1 MAMNIRYLDR
11 GEGRIAYDVEGDG
24 PLVILLHGMGDLR
37 SVFRFAAPA
46 LLNAGFRVAA
56 MDLRGHGDSD
66 ATFRSYDDL
75 ALASDAL
82 ALIDHLGAS
91 PAASAPQ
98 ASPERALIVGNSM
111 GAGAAVI
118 AAADRPEAVAGL
130 ALLGPWVR
138 DGGMSPLMALLFR
151 VALLRPWGPAVWRS
165 YYRSL
170 YPTRPP
176 ADFAAY
182 QARQK
187 AALRRHWRAFAV
199 TTRTSH
205 APAEQRSSSVRT
217 PTLVVMGTKDRDWPD
232 SSAEGRWVADALHG
246 ELLLV
251 EGAGH
256 YPQAEFPEVVNPAL
270 TAFARRVFGR
280 G

>member
-1 MAMNIRYLDR
+1 MTIPAHGSARPMTTSYLDR

-24 PLVILLHGMGDLR
+24 PLVILLPGMGDLR
-37 SVFRFAAPA
+37 SIYRFATPA
-46 LLNAGFRVAA
+46 LVAAGFRVAA

-82 ALIDHLGAS
+82 ALIDRLGG
-91 PAASAPQ
+91 PA
-98 ASPERALIVGNSM
+98 LVVGNSM

-138 DGGMSPLMALLFR
+138 NGGANPLQALLFR
-151 VALLRPWGPAVWRS
+151 LALLRPWGPAVWRS

-176 ADFAAY
+176 ADLAEH
-182 QARQK
+182 QARQS
-187 AALRRHWRAFAV
+187 ASLRRHWHAFAV
-199 TTRTSH
+199 TTHTSH
-205 APAEQRSSSVRT
+205 APAEERSSAVHA

-251 EGAGH
+251 DGAGH

-270 TAFARRVFGR
+270 TTFARRVFR
-280 G
+280 A